1 MTSSQTPDKDP
12 SSETSSWAYASLGM
26 QIVVTVLVF
35 IYIGIRVDRH
45 WQTKP
50 WGFLSGAVVGI
61 LVGLYSFIKT
71 VSQIK
76 Q

>member
-1 MTSSQTPDKDP
+1 MKPSRLPDKDP
-12 SSETSSWAYASLGM
+12 SSETSPWAYASLGM

-35 IYIGIRVDRH
+35 IYIGFRIDRH

-50 WGFLSGAVVGI
+50 WGLVSGAVLGI
-61 LVGLYSFIKT
+61 IVSLYNFLKI